1 MKISGLDQKTN
12 IISTNNVLTDS
23 YIIMN
28 CTETVQDEVTQT
40 IQSKPITYKVSLG
53 ELGNALINTFKIVT
67 YDNENGNKKL
77 NTINN
82 NYVATQIGNFV
93 TGELNVD
100 NISGFGANKTL
111 AGLTETDGLISASFQ
126 DIAITSSQIND
137 ISSAINSTASTA
149 ATSKAVNDA
158 LSAAKSYA
166 DDKIIALNGGTIGNP
181 AANKTIS
188 SISES
193 NGQISVAFQD
203 ISITKSQISD
213 LANWKPSYALTELT
227 NIPALPLED
236 GTYTLQVT
244 INNGEATYSW
254 I

>member
-126 DIAITSSQIND
+126 DIAIANTQVSGLGTAAVKDVPTSGN
-137 ISSAINSTASTA
+137 AST
-149 ATSKAVNDA
+149 TQIVMGNDSR
-158 LSAAKSYA
+158 LTDSRNAKDVQA
-166 DDKIIALNGGTIGNP
+166 WAK
-181 AANKTIS
+181 AANKPSYTA
-188 SISES
+188 EEVGVPAWARAT
-193 NGQISVAFQD
+193 N
-203 ISITKSQISD
+203 
-213 LANWKPSYALTELT
+213 KPSYTLTELT
-227 NIPALPLED
+227 NIPALPSED

-244 INNGEATYSW
+244 IDNGEATYSW

>member
-100 NISGFGANKTL
+100 NITGFGANKTL

-126 DIAITSSQIND
+126 DIAITND
-137 ISSAINSTASTA
+137 QVSGLGTA
-149 ATSKAVNDA
+149 AVKDVPASGNASDTQIVMGNDSRLA
-158 LSAAKSYA
+158 DSRNAKDVKDWA
-166 DDKIIALNGGTIGNP
+166 K
-181 AANKTIS
+181 AAN
-188 SISES
+188 
-193 NGQISVAFQD
+193 
-203 ISITKSQISD
+203 
-213 LANWKPSYALTELT
+213 KPSYALTELT
-227 NIPALPLED
+227 NIPELPSED

-244 INNGEATYSW
+244 IDNGEATYSW